1 MKTKKYEQ
9 VIKKHEVKP
18 NYFKN
23 ALDSFFFGGLICV
36 FGQLLIEMYV
46 HWFGIVRDNA
56 STLALVTV
64 ILITSILTGLGIY
77 DDFGQIAKAGAF
89 VPISGFANS
98 LTSAALESKS
108 EGVVLGIATNLFK
121 LAGAVIVFAVVS
133 AYVFGI
139 IRYFLVEFG
148 IVSKSTTEAVKI
160 IMLTISQWTGA

>member
-23 ALDSFFFGGLICV
+23 AWDSFFYGGLICA

-64 ILITSILTGLGIY
+64 MLIASILTGLGIY

-89 VPISGFANS
+89 VPITGFANS

-148 IVSKSTTEAVKI
+148 VVSKTASEAARI
-160 IMLTISQWTGA
+160 IMLTFIK